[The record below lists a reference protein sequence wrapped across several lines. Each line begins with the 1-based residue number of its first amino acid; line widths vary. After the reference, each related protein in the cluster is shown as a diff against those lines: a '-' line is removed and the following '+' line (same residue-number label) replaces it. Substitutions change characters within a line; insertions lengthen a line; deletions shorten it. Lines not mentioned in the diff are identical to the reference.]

1 MSTYRISSGYLAPY
15 EVSGDDAR
23 YVRQVSGA
31 EVEEDAES
39 QSETNNLM
47 DQQSDTASGDESQ
60 LEGGMRQP
68 AKAVQDEAESAD
80 AYVVAI
86 SKQAEE
92 LSAEEEVASS
102 VSERPAERAHGYG
115 SQAYGESSYG
125 EQAYGE
131 SSHGQQSYE
140 AMSASDM
147 RSGSRI
153 NLSV

>member
-1 MSTYRISSGYLAPY
+1 MSTYRISSGQLTPY

-23 YVRQVSGA
+23 YVRQVSRA
-31 EVEEDAES
+31 EVEDDAES

-47 DQQSDTASGDESQ
+47 DQQSDTASEDESP
-60 LEGGMRQP
+60 LEYGMRQP
-68 AKAVQDEAESAD
+68 AKGVQDEAESAE

-102 VSERPAERAHGYG
+102 VSERTAGRAHGYG
-115 SQAYGESSYG
+115 GQTYGESSYG

-131 SSHGQQSYE
+131 SPDGWQSYE
-140 AMSASDM
+140 ATSASGL